1 MPRQHTTLPAF
12 ASEEEER
19 KFWDE
24 HDPSEY
30 FTEPADL
37 IVRLKA
43 ARKKMVSVRIDQ
55 ELHDDLKA
63 VAARHG
69 LPYQRL
75 MRELL
80 RQALKNLIASEKRA
94 SLASKESAS

>member
-1 MPRQHTTLPAF
+1 MRKQKQTTTPPAF
-12 ASEEEER
+12 TDEAEER
-19 KFWDE
+19 RYWDE

-37 IVRLKA
+37 IVQLKST
-43 ARKKMVSVRIDQ
+43 RKRMVSVRID
-55 ELHDDLKA
+55 EALHDELKA
-63 VAARHG
+63 VAAEHG

-80 RQALKNLIASEKRA
+80 RQALTNLAR
-94 SLASKESAS
+94 KEGRPAQV

>member
-1 MPRQHTTLPAF
+1 MRKQAQAKTLPAF
-12 ASEEEER
+12 ADEDQER
-19 KFWDE
+19 RFWDD

-37 IVRLKA
+37 IVQLKSA
-43 ARKKMVSVRIDQ
+43 KKRMVSVRID
-55 ELHDDLKA
+55 EALHDELKA
-63 VAARHG
+63 VAASHG

-80 RQALKNLIASEKRA
+80 RQALTNLARREGRA
-94 SLASKESAS
+94 AKA

>member
-1 MPRQHTTLPAF
+1 MRRQPGGSPKPLPSF
-12 ASEEEER
+12 TSEEEER
-19 KFWDE
+19 LFWDD

-30 FTEPADL
+30 FTDPADV
-37 IVRLKA
+37 IVRLKSE
-43 ARKKMVSVRIDQ
+43 KKRMVSVRID
-55 ELHDDLKA
+55 EALHEELKA

-80 RQALKNLIASEKRA
+80 RESLA
-94 SLASKESAS
+94 SLARKEGRLVRA

>member
-1 MPRQHTTLPAF
+1 MRKEPPALPAF
-12 ASEEEER
+12 KSEDEER

-30 FTEPADL
+30 FTEPADV
-37 IVRLKA
+37 IVQLKS
-43 ARKKMVSVRIDQ
+43 ARKKMVSVRID
-55 ELHDDLKA
+55 EALHDELKA

-80 RQALKNLIASEKRA
+80 RQSLINLAA
-94 SLASKESAS
+94 KEGRHAGL

>member
-1 MPRQHTTLPAF
+1 MRKQAQAKTLPAF
-12 ASEEEER
+12 ADEDQER
-19 KFWDE
+19 RFWDE

-37 IVRLKA
+37 IVQLKSA
-43 ARKKMVSVRIDQ
+43 KKRMVSVRID
-55 ELHDDLKA
+55 EALHDELKA
-63 VAARHG
+63 VAASHG

-80 RQALKNLIASEKRA
+80 RQALTNLARREGRA
-94 SLASKESAS
+94 AKA

>member
-1 MPRQHTTLPAF
+1 MNRKKTAPTIPAF
-12 ASEEEER
+12 ADEAEER
-19 KFWDE
+19 AFWDT

-30 FTEPADL
+30 FTEPSDV
-37 IVRLKA
+37 IVQLKS
-43 ARKKMVSVRIDQ
+43 ARKKMVSVRLD
-55 ELHDDLKA
+55 EALHEELKA

-80 RQALKNLIASEKRA
+80 RQALANLAA
-94 SLASKESAS
+94 KEGRPAKSS

>member
-1 MPRQHTTLPAF
+1 MRKQAETKTLPAF
-12 ASEEEER
+12 ATEDQER
-19 KFWDE
+19 RFWDE

-37 IVRLKA
+37 IVQLKS
-43 ARKKMVSVRIDQ
+43 ARKRMVSVRID
-55 ELHDDLKA
+55 EALHDELKA
-63 VAARHG
+63 VAASHG

-80 RQALKNLIASEKRA
+80 RQALT
-94 SLASKESAS
+94 SLARKEGRPAKV

>member
-1 MPRQHTTLPAF
+1 MRKQAQAKTLPAF
-12 ASEEEER
+12 ADEDQER
-19 KFWDE
+19 RFWDD

-37 IVRLKA
+37 IVQLKSA
-43 ARKKMVSVRIDQ
+43 KKRMVSVRID
-55 ELHDDLKA
+55 EALHDELKA
-63 VAARHG
+63 VAASHG

-80 RQALKNLIASEKRA
+80 RQALTNLARREGRTAKA
-94 SLASKESAS
+94 

>member
-1 MPRQHTTLPAF
+1 VSTKPHSPGPVPTF
-12 ASEEEER
+12 GSEEEER
-19 KFWDE
+19 LYWDD

-30 FTEPADL
+30 FVEPADV
-37 IVRLKA
+37 IVRLKS
-43 ARKKMVSVRIDQ
+43 RKKRMVSVRIDEALYQ
-55 ELHDDLKA
+55 ELRS

-80 RQALKNLIASEKRA
+80 RQ
-94 SLASKESAS
+94 SLANLARSEGRTVGE

>member
-1 MPRQHTTLPAF
+1 MGSRASEIRPKDTPAF
-12 ASEEEER
+12 ANEEEER
-19 KFWDE
+19 LFWDT

-30 FTEPADL
+30 FTEASDL
-37 IVRLKA
+37 IIQLKS
-43 ARKKMVSVRIDQ
+43 ARKRMVSVRID
-55 ELHDDLKA
+55 EALHDELKA

-80 RQALKNLIASEKRA
+80 RQALVNLKR
-94 SLASKESAS
+94 KEAISSGS

>member
-1 MPRQHTTLPAF
+1 MRKQAQAKTLPAL
-12 ASEEEER
+12 ATEDQER
-19 KFWDE
+19 RFWDE

-37 IVRLKA
+37 IVQLKS
-43 ARKKMVSVRIDQ
+43 ARKRMVSVRID
-55 ELHDDLKA
+55 EALHDELKA
-63 VAARHG
+63 VAAEHG

-80 RQALKNLIASEKRA
+80 RQSLT
-94 SLASKESAS
+94 SLARKEGRAAKA

>member
-1 MPRQHTTLPAF
+1 MRKQAQTTTPAAF
-12 ASEEEER
+12 TTEDDER
-19 KFWDE
+19 RFWDE

-37 IVRLKA
+37 IVQLKS
-43 ARKKMVSVRIDQ
+43 ARKRMVSVRID
-55 ELHDDLKA
+55 EALHDELKA
-63 VAARHG
+63 VAAEHG

-80 RQALKNLIASEKRA
+80 RQALTNLAR
-94 SLASKESAS
+94 KEGRPARV

>member
-1 MPRQHTTLPAF
+1 VLKDSHRGPAPAMPDF
-12 ASEEEER
+12 ADEAEER
-19 KFWDE
+19 AYWDA

-30 FTEPADL
+30 FTEPSDL
-37 IVRLKA
+37 IVQLKSQ
-43 ARKKMVSVRIDQ
+43 RKKMVSVRLD
-55 ELHDDLKA
+55 EALHDELKA

-80 RQALKNLIASEKRA
+80 RQALANLARTEGRP
-94 SLASKESAS
+94 LNP